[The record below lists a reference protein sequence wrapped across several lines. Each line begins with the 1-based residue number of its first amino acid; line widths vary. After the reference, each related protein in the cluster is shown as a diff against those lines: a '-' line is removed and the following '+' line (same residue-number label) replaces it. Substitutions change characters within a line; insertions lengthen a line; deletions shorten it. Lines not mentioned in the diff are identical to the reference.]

1 MPPTIRKGY
10 RPSHDF
16 KIDLPKGEEGENTVA
31 FLLHM
36 QQGDLV
42 EVKRDYWVSE
52 TGNVAIEFA
61 KRKGS
66 TWVKS
71 GIAVTKASWWAIL
84 LNGSWF
90 RGDVIV
96 LIRIERLIAI
106 ARAHFGLG
114 HVSVGGDNESS
125 KFVLVPVGELLS
137 TEVDF

>member
-1 MPPTIRKGY
+1 
-10 RPSHDF
+10 
-16 KIDLPKGEEGENTVA
+16 
-31 FLLHM
+31 M
-36 QQGDLV
+36 QNGDLV

-90 RGDVIV
+90 RGEVIV

-106 ARAHFGLG
+106 ARAHFG